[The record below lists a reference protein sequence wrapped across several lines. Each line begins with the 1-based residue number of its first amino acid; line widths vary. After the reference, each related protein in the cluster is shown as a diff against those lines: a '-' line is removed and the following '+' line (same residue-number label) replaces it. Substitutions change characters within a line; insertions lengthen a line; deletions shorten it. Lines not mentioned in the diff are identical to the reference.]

1 MKLSRKLMMVS
12 AAALMGISPVVAPAV
27 SSTVAQAA
35 TKKTTKSTA
44 KTTKNGDET
53 VLASNAYIYDKNGK
67 RNTNYKYDGKV
78 WKSIGKGSTIQTFG
92 TTTIDGTVYFDI
104 GNGNYI
110 KAGNVATVNG
120 KKYNASSKKTSIA
133 SKKTTTIKKTDSD
146 KKTTSKKDNTKL
158 AELAKNAYVY
168 DKNGKRIKSAGTLK
182 KGSTVEYVSTVTI
195 KGKKYLNLGK
205 GQFIKTANVKVA
217 DTDDTPT
224 GILTHNAYVYDKN
237 GKRIKSAKTLKKGA
251 TIKYIGTKTIKGKDY
266 YNLGKGQFVKAANV
280 KPDIDDQ
287 QGDNETVNS
296 TYIKLIKNA
305 YIYDKNGKR
314 VSNTGLLFKGVEYQ
328 TVGEGAKKIDDVW
341 YYQIGHNQFVK
352 AVNAVVSS
360 GDALI
365 PANEDPAKPN
375 ADADATLGTA
385 VATWKEASSLYNSKG
400 IVKPNTYFEQGHQA
414 RVNKLLYIWVKSEN
428 KAELFYQVASA
439 SDSYVKASVVDVKD
453 SVLAISNTE
462 QEAKDLATPATA
474 ETKKG
479 LVAAI
484 NAAEA
489 VKKEAAYTLASPT
502 AKQNFDKALQAAKD
516 INESVN
522 ADMYEVNNNL
532 NALITAQGQLNG
544 KKVQVT
550 DLNNLTTSEQDQII
564 QVVANAEGV
573 PASSVK
579 FSGNS
584 NIEVTAATGYVSTKP
599 VSDYATAT
607 PQTAASV
614 N

>member
-12 AAALMGISPVVAPAV
+12 AAALMGISPVIAPAV
-27 SSTVAQAA
+27 SSNVAQAA
-35 TKKTTKSTA
+35 TKKATKKTVTKS
-44 KTTKNGDET
+44 GDET
-53 VLASNAYIYDKNGK
+53 KLGSNAYIYDKNGK

-78 WKSIGKGSTIQTFG
+78 WKMIGKGSTIQTYG

-104 GNGNYI
+104 GDGNYI

-120 KKYNASSKKTSIA
+120 KKYTSSTKASTT
-133 SKKTTTIKKTDSD
+133 SKKTTTTKKTDSD
-146 KKTTSKKDNTKL
+146 KKATSKKDDSKSI
-158 AELAKNAYVY
+158 ELIRNAYVY

-182 KGSTVEYVSTVTI
+182 KGSTVEYLSTVTI
-195 KGKKYLNLGK
+195 KNKKYLDLGK
-205 GQFIKTANVKVA
+205 GQFIKVGNVNA
-217 DTDDTPT
+217 DDIIDDNTPT
-224 GILTHNAYVYDKN
+224 GTLTHNAYVYDKN

-251 TIKYIGTKTIKGKDY
+251 TIKYTGTKTIKGKDY

-280 KPDIDDQ
+280 KPDVDDQ
-287 QGDNETVNS
+287 QGDDENVKN
-296 TYIKLIKNA
+296 TYVKLIKNA
-305 YIYDKNGKR
+305 YIYDENGKR
-314 VSNTGLLFKGVEYQ
+314 VANTGLLFKGLEYQ
-328 TVGEGAKKIDDVW
+328 TVGDGAKKINDVW
-341 YYQIGHNQFVK
+341 YYQIGHNQFIK

-365 PANEDPAKPN
+365 PADEDPAKPN
-375 ADADATLGTA
+375 ADADATLGTTI
-385 VATWKEASSLYNSKG
+385 ATWKENASLYNSKG
-400 IVKPNTYFEQGHQA
+400 VVKPNTYFNQGHQA
-414 RVNKLLYIWVKSEN
+414 RVNKLLYIWVKAEN

-439 SDSYVKASVVDVKD
+439 KDSYVKADVVDVKD
-453 SVLAISNTE
+453 STLAISNTQE
-462 QEAKDLATPATA
+462 EAKNLATPATT
-474 ETKKG
+474 ETKQG

-522 ADMYEVNNNL
+522 ANMAEVNTNL
-532 NALITAQGQLNG
+532 NALVTAQGQLNG
-544 KKVQVT
+544 RKVQVT
-550 DLNNLTTSEQDQII
+550 DLNNLSASEQEQII

-573 PASSVK
+573 PTSSVK
-579 FSGNS
+579 FSGNT
-584 NIEVTAATGYVSTKP
+584 NVEVTSATGYVSTKP
-599 VSDYATAT
+599 VTDYATAT